1 MKLPL
6 GVRAKLTA
14 EKVRDSKATEKVVA
28 TTKGV
33 AHVATETAGFLA
45 WSFGKLFRPVVNRV
59 RRSYANYRQELTPEE

>member
-14 EKVRDSKATEKVVA
+14 EKVKESKATEKVVSVA
-28 TTKGV
+28 KTS

-45 WSFGKLFRPVVNRV
+45 WSLGRLFRPIVKRV
-59 RRSYANYRQELTPEE
+59 RRSYANYRTELNPEE